1 MHTAKLQILKEVN
14 EVPRSKLRGIQAKE
28 SETPPAGAGGIFNV
42 TSKLGGLQPS
52 RYISRQESGVL
63 GG

>member
-1 MHTAKLQILKEVN
+1 MLIILLST
-14 EVPRSKLRGIQAKE
+14 RGLLLALRFIFYLLL

-63 GG
+63 CG